1 MAEMEA
7 PMEVKKKKGN
17 VVAGTVGAFLGSL
30 IGVACIVIVG
40 QMGYVASVCGLVMAV
55 CALKG
60 YELLGGG
67 LGKPGAAVSSVLIVV
82 MTYLAHQL
90 DWAVSAASALETGI
104 LEAFR
109 AIPYLREVGAIEA
122 RSYWGG
128 LAMLYLFTLVGA
140 VPTVLAGLRGDSLPD
155 MPPASAAAAGETAE
169 NLALYPSDRRWT
181 KPLRLSASLSMLV
194 GLVPG
199 IILLLLWMGNAN
211 GAEEPPIWWLFAALG
226 CIGSAFVMMFA
237 AWPKLRLCDA
247 DFQVLARSGGTVW
260 KIHLSTLNM
269 MDTYRFTKKRGS
281 IQSLRWDKL
290 SEEEQNRA
298 RLSIARAV
306 DLLQSGQVMSGSALS
321 RAVMPLTDLEITGED
336 SWRWKGTY
344 SVSSGKRK
352 KVSIA
357 KAFPGFAP
365 TQDVERSDGPM
376 PWRWSML
383 VIALAVALA
392 LGAAAAVVGAGA
404 FSGTGFGAPKKQEP
418 PAARAPESAKTYSV
432 DGVSFQMDGALVPS
446 GDDEFSDPD
455 RELRYAVSVSRGQ
468 DMDGA
473 KEILLEPIGDNRM
486 KYDFDSFSFL
496 YAQEEDVI
504 IPMTAADGS
513 SYQHGLLSVYFTD
526 GNAIQRA
533 VALSDDGILFTVTAS
548 RGKGVDE
555 TEVNAALLFILESIQ
570 VSEEARTLGRITGEN
585 YQSLFHL
592 DEEDGYSLIGKGY
605 IRAPEG
611 MSDEEDAFVDV
622 YLPYSESPE
631 FLEDGHAIRTAA
643 HGMEVTVTM
652 AHTDGTA
659 AAVVDEAYAA
669 LTASGAEP
677 YEGEEAQTQYVEE
690 YDIAFRQVIYLG
702 EGDRPRMTVLYADR
716 KQEGYYLSARITY
729 LLEQTDDDY
738 PLLVAE
744 LGDVFSLTL
753 PELDPFEE

>member
-1 MAEMEA
+1 
-7 PMEVKKKKGN
+7 
-17 VVAGTVGAFLGSL
+17 
-30 IGVACIVIVG
+30 
-40 QMGYVASVCGLVMAV
+40 
-55 CALKG
+55 
-60 YELLGGG
+60 
-67 LGKPGAAVSSVLIVV
+67 
-82 MTYLAHQL
+82 
-90 DWAVSAASALETGI
+90 
-104 LEAFR
+104 
-109 AIPYLREVGAIEA
+109 
-122 RSYWGG
+122 
-128 LAMLYLFTLVGA
+128 
-140 VPTVLAGLRGDSLPD
+140 
-155 MPPASAAAAGETAE
+155 
-169 NLALYPSDRRWT
+169 
-181 KPLRLSASLSMLV
+181 
-194 GLVPG
+194 
-199 IILLLLWMGNAN
+199 
-211 GAEEPPIWWLFAALG
+211 
-226 CIGSAFVMMFA
+226 
-237 AWPKLRLCDA
+237 
-247 DFQVLARSGGTVW
+247 
-260 KIHLSTLNM
+260 
-269 MDTYRFTKKRGS
+269 
-281 IQSLRWDKL
+281 
-290 SEEEQNRA
+290 
-298 RLSIARAV
+298 
-306 DLLQSGQVMSGSALS
+306 
-321 RAVMPLTDLEITGED
+321 
-336 SWRWKGTY
+336 
-344 SVSSGKRK
+344 
-352 KVSIA
+352 
-357 KAFPGFAP
+357 
-365 TQDVERSDGPM
+365 
-376 PWRWSML
+376 
-383 VIALAVALA
+383 
-392 LGAAAAVVGAGA
+392 
-404 FSGTGFGAPKKQEP
+404 
-418 PAARAPESAKTYSV
+418 
-432 DGVSFQMDGALVPS
+432 
-446 GDDEFSDPD
+446 
-455 RELRYAVSVSRGQ
+455 
-468 DMDGA
+468 MDGA

-631 FLEDGHAIRTAA
+631 FLEDGRAIRTAA

>member
-376 PWRWSML
+376 PCGWSLRWRSPWRWARRRPWLGPGRFPGPASARPKSRSRPRPVL
-383 VIALAVALA
+383 RRAPKPIAWTAYPSRWTARLSPPAMTNFPIRTGNSATPSPS
-392 LGAAAAVVGAGA
+392 AAARIW
-404 FSGTGFGAPKKQEP
+404 TG
-418 PAARAPESAKTYSV
+418 RRRSCWN
-432 DGVSFQMDGALVPS
+432 PS
-446 GDDEFSDPD
+446 
-455 RELRYAVSVSRGQ
+455 
-468 DMDGA
+468 
-473 KEILLEPIGDNRM
+473 
-486 KYDFDSFSFL
+486 
-496 YAQEEDVI
+496 
-504 IPMTAADGS
+504 
-513 SYQHGLLSVYFTD
+513 
-526 GNAIQRA
+526 
-533 VALSDDGILFTVTAS
+533 
-548 RGKGVDE
+548 E
-555 TEVNAALLFILESIQ
+555 T
-570 VSEEARTLGRITGEN
+570 TG
-585 YQSLFHL
+585 
-592 DEEDGYSLIGKGY
+592 
-605 IRAPEG
+605 
-611 MSDEEDAFVDV
+611 
-622 YLPYSESPE
+622 
-631 FLEDGHAIRTAA
+631 
-643 HGMEVTVTM
+643 
-652 AHTDGTA
+652 
-659 AAVVDEAYAA
+659 
-669 LTASGAEP
+669 
-677 YEGEEAQTQYVEE
+677 
-690 YDIAFRQVIYLG
+690 
-702 EGDRPRMTVLYADR
+702 
-716 KQEGYYLSARITY
+716 
-729 LLEQTDDDY
+729 
-738 PLLVAE
+738 
-744 LGDVFSLTL
+744 
-753 PELDPFEE
+753 

>member
-140 VPTVLAGLRGDSLPD
+140 VPMVLAGLRGDSLPD
-155 MPPASAAAAGETAE
+155 MPPASVAAAGETAE